1 MKDHKRALAGLLAVS
16 ALFSAAVSCSSKK
29 DSSSD
34 AASSSEEEW
43 KGSDDVTVD
52 LNAIENSS
60 EAELKGKG
68 SDPNMTIDW
77 LSYYDLNPSGSNDR
91 SVALALFEDYYGG
104 QINYVYTDPN
114 EKFNALSEMLLAGET
129 IDMFPFE
136 WENIP
141 SGVMK
146 EQFEPL
152 DPYFDTMEIDSDLWS
167 DMSDAI
173 EMFKYKGQHYVIPYS
188 VSDPLVITYS
198 RKIMESEGL
207 ADPYK
212 LYQEGK
218 WDWNT
223 FMEMMEKF
231 VANTPEGYTRYGI
244 NGWFGQALMMST
256 GHTVVNY
263 DGQKFINNIN
273 DPEIEKAELLMQD
286 IAKKNLYRSEWIG
299 YFPDDHSTLFF
310 AMADWALGGSNAK
323 NEDMDL
329 MIVPFPKAPDA
340 KNYYLSCNYGAK
352 MLVKG
357 SPHAEAVAN
366 YIKCERLAAVEDT
379 YLKAA
384 KEKALIEDRT
394 AGGVL
399 KSKITEEQYDA
410 LQTYKDTSVISP
422 IFDFGYGMGDA
433 MYGDGKYTYETRGVM
448 NNLTSAL
455 LEGSSSVDSWAK
467 MRDSLTGIIDKEI
480 QKFN

>member
-1 MKDHKRALAGLLAVS
+1 MKDHKKILACILAVS
-16 ALFSAAVSCSSKK
+16 ALFSTAVSCSSKK

-34 AASSSEEEW
+34 SSSSEEEW
-43 KGSDDVTVD
+43 KGSDDVSVD
-52 LNAIENSS
+52 LDAVEDTS
-60 EAELKGKG
+60 AAQPKGKG
-68 SDPNMTIDW
+68 TDPNMTINW
-77 LSYYDLNPSGSNDR
+77 LSYYDINPSGNNDR
-91 SVALALFEDYYGG
+91 PVALALFEDYYGG
-104 QINYVYTDPN
+104 QVNYIYTDSGN
-114 EKFNALSEMLLAGET
+114 KFNALSEMLLAGDKV
-129 IDMFPFE
+129 DMFPFE

-146 EQFEPL
+146 EQFDPL

-173 EMFKYKGQHYVIPYS
+173 DMFKYNGQHYVIPYS
-188 VSDPLVITYS
+188 VSDPLIVTYS
-198 RKIMESEGL
+198 RKIMQSEGL
-207 ADPYK
+207 GDPYT
-212 LYQEGK
+212 LYKEGK

-223 FMEMMEKF
+223 FMDMMEKF

-256 GHTVVNY
+256 SHTVVNY

-286 IAKKNLYRSEWIG
+286 IAKKNLYRNEWVG

-310 AMADWALGGSNAK
+310 AMADWALGESNAK

-357 SPHAEAVAN
+357 SEHGEAVAN

-379 YLKAA
+379 YIEAA
-384 KEKALIEDRT
+384 KAKALIEDRT

-410 LQTYKDTSVISP
+410 LQTYKDPSVISP

-433 MYGDGKYTYETRGVM
+433 MYGDGQYTYETRGVM
-448 NNLTSAL
+448 NNLTSTL
-455 LEGSSSVDSWAK
+455 LEGSTSVDSWAK